1 MKFEDIKIGMKFFLP
16 KDFTCRFGDDVI
28 FKKGTSV
35 TVIDLEPT
43 HKEIRITPSKD
54 KRWCSVDNLI
64 ESKENKMS
72 ELISGKEALGSY
84 MEVEVKLESHGD
96 WVDLHKSIYSIN
108 SILKE
113 RVFMNG
119 WHKLEF
125 RLKPRAITIN
135 GVEVPAPFEP
145 KIGDEYWIL
154 DVSDPNCYAH
164 ISKFENDGQ
173 DKNLI
178 KLGVWR
184 TEDEIRAVVKA
195 LRSIFK

>member
-1 MKFEDIKIGMKFFLP
+1 M
-16 KDFTCRFGDDVI
+16 
-28 FKKGTSV
+28 
-35 TVIDLEPT
+35 IDLEPT

-125 RLKPRAITIN
+125 RRKPHTITIN
-135 GVEVPAPFEP
+135 GIDVPAPFEP
-145 KIGDEYWIL
+145 KIGDVVFVITNNYNSGYQSYRW
-154 DVSDPNCYAH
+154 SDDSYA
-164 ISKFENDGQ
+164 IFGA
-173 DKNLI
+173 
-178 KLGVWR
+178 WR
-184 TEDEIRAVVKA
+184 TEDEIKQVVEA